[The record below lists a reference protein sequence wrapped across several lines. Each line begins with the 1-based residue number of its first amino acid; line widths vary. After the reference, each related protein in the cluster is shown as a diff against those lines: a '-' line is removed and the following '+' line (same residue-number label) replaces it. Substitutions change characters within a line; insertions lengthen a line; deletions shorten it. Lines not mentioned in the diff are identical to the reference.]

1 MNYFAVIDTNVIV
14 SALLNPSSVPGRILK
29 EALDGRITPLL
40 NDEILDEYE
49 NVLNRPKFRFDKRD
63 VAVATSGLTDRGVF
77 VDAGPIEDIVNDPK
91 DVVFYAVVMEKRET
105 DDAYLV
111 TGNIKHF
118 PVRPFVVTPREMLEM
133 IDTGAT

>member
-14 SALLNPSSVPGRILK
+14 SALLNPNSVPGRILK

-63 VAVATSGLTDRGVF
+63 IAVAISGLIDRGVF
-77 VDAGPIEDIVNDPK
+77 VDAGPIEDIVYDPK
-91 DVVFYAVVMEKRET
+91 DVVFYAVVMVKRET

-111 TGNIKHF
+111 TGNTKHF

-133 IDTGAT
+133 MDAGAI